1 MRNFLPAAIAT
12 AFFALPAATMAQ
24 VNPAFAELTEA
35 TEEAPALVQ
44 LERKMIVGQQ
54 LSLSAT
60 ESTAFWPVYDRYM
73 ADLKSANDLRI
84 KAITDYAANYDNL
97 SDAVAKTLIDDM
109 LRHQEK
115 TLKIR
120 KSYLGKFRKILPET
134 KLARFYQIE
143 NKLDAITSFALA
155 RQIPLVPQKDA
166 SPAMQQP

>member
-1 MRNFLPAAIAT
+1 MKNFLLAAIAT
-12 AFFALPAATMAQ
+12 VFALPAATIAQ

-35 TEEAPALVQ
+35 TEQARSLAQ
-44 LERKMIVGQQ
+44 LERKMIVSQQ

-60 ESTAFWPVYDRYM
+60 ESAAFWPVYDRYV
-73 ADLKSANDLRI
+73 ADLKSANDLRV

-115 TLKIR
+115 TLKVR
-120 KSYLGKFRKILPET
+120 KSYLGRFRKALPET

-166 SPAMQQP
+166 SPAIAQP